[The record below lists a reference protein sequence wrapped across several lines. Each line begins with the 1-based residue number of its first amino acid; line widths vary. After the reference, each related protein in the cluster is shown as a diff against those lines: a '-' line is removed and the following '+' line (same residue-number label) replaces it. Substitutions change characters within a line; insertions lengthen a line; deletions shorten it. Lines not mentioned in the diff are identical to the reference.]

1 MRQRCFGCRI
11 FAFTFIY
18 WLKLSIALKPLIPDS
33 FLNMLPRNFYGALTM
48 LHKRALTGTSFDQ
61 LAVFCLQ
68 NRQQCYL
75 VKLVLIFFVKLES
88 NMEEIHYASKEAQI
102 RISLHEPGQTIEN
115 TTFIFSEAIKL
126 VFAFQRKWKENP
138 RNTF

>member
-11 FAFTFIY
+11 FAFTLIY

-48 LHKRALTGTSFDQ
+48 LHKRALTGTSFDR

-88 NMEEIHYASKEAQI
+88 NMEEIHYASKE
-102 RISLHEPGQTIEN
+102 TIEN